1 MLSLLS
7 LLLLLKALE
16 SLDARLLI
24 WRSVLSPLLPLLLS
38 LLPLL
43 LPSLLLKAPY
53 SLAARLPV
61 WPSKPF
67 PLLPIGLLL
76 LSLLL
81 PPLKALYSLA
91 AWPNMPFPLLSLLS
105 LLSVVLST
113 ASLEWLLSLLTAP
126 YSLAARLPA
135 CASFSKLLPLL
146 SRKLS
151 LLSSLLSESLLR
163 LSSLHSFESAE
174 KACAPLLIACAIPLC
189 LPGIGAVGPSCS
201 KPTG

>member
-1 MLSLLS
+1 VLSLLS

-38 LLPLL
+38 L

-91 AWPNMPFPLLSLLS
+91 AWPNMPLPLLS

-135 CASFSKLLPLL
+135 CASFSMLLPLL

-163 LSSLHSFESAE
+163 LLSLHSFESAE